1 MSGQPQVSPQ
11 NGSQQKTNNYVVPLT
26 IIGVLF
32 FALGF
37 ITWLDSTLIN
47 FLKIACQIDNT
58 VVLFFI
64 TAASYISFFVMSI
77 PASWVLKATGYKK
90 GMSIGLLVM
99 AVGALIFIPAAETR
113 TYGLFLV
120 GIFVMGTGMSLIQTA
135 INPYVTILGPLESAA
150 KRISMMG
157 IANKVAGA
165 IGTFILSAAILAGAN
180 AIETK
185 LAEATD
191 TASKEVLLN
200 DLSHKIIGPFVII
213 AVACVVVAIWVW
225 LSGLPEVKQEE
236 KSEDTEETPLS
247 KQRTSVLQFPHLI
260 LGVIALFLY
269 VGCEVLAG
277 DTIGQYGRF
286 LGFNIGQYKY
296 FTTYALG
303 FMVIGYILGI
313 ILTPKYV
320 SQRTALWFCSLLA
333 LFFSIC
339 AILTSGWVTILF
351 ITLLGFANSIM
362 WPAIWPLSLN
372 KLGHFTKTG
381 SALLV
386 MSIAGGGVLP
396 LIWGAIVN
404 VAPNHPEYAYLI
416 LLPSYGFI
424 LFFALHGYKVGLHSS
439 KQKFSPEFANQ
450 KMNKE

>member
-1 MSGQPQVSPQ
+1 MSGQPQVSTQ
-11 NGSQQKTNNYVVPLT
+11 NASQQKNNNYVGPLI

-90 GMSIGLLVM
+90 GMALGLVIM
-99 AVGALIFIPAAETR
+99 AIGALIFIPAAETR
-113 TYGLFLV
+113 SYGLFLV
-120 GIFVMGTGMSLIQTA
+120 GIFVMGTGMSLIQTS

-165 IGTFILSAAILAGAN
+165 IGTFILSAAILSGAN
-180 AIETK
+180 AIETQ
-185 LAEATD
+185 LAKATD
-191 TASKEVLLN
+191 ISSKEVLLN
-200 DLSHKIIGPFVII
+200 ELSQKIIAPFVII
-213 AVACVVVAIWVW
+213 AIICVVVAIWVW
-225 LSGLPEVKQEE
+225 FSGLPELKQEE
-236 KSEDTEETPLS
+236 KSDDSEETPLS

-260 LGVIALFLY
+260 IGVVALFLY

-277 DTIGQYGRF
+277 DTIGQYGRT
-286 LGFNIGQYKY
+286 LGFNISQYKY

-320 SQRTALWFCSLLA
+320 SQRAALWFCSLLA
-333 LFFSIC
+333 LVFSIC

-351 ITLLGFANSIM
+351 VALLGFANSIM

-396 LIWGAIVN
+396 LIWGAIADVS
-404 VAPNHPEYAYLI
+404 VSHPEYAYLI

-424 LFFALHGYKVGLHSS
+424 LYFALHGYKVGLHPSHT
-439 KQKFSPEFANQ
+439 KTNPVFDNQ
-450 KMNKE
+450 